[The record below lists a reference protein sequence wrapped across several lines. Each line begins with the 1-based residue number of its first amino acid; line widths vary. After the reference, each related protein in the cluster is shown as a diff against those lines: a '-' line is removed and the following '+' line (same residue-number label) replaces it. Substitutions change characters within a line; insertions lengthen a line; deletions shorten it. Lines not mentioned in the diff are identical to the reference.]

1 MSFLVDDVSRIV
13 ASSVSRRK
21 MLGVVGGAVGG
32 AILTSLGLRTSAFA
46 AQTPTTTKC
55 PPGKTVCGTYCC
67 DSQQVCVKGLCCPVG
82 YVNCNGKCC
91 GGTCTNGMCC
101 GKNLTYCGGVCC
113 PDGIVCCN
121 GKCCGS
127 TSAVCF
133 NGTCCGSGIVCN
145 GVCCDPNEICCD
157 GKKCV
162 DKHMSPIKC

>member
-1 MSFLVDDVSRIV
+1 MNFLVDDVSRIV

-21 MLGVVGGAVGG
+21 MLGMVGGAVGG
-32 AILTSLGLRTSAFA
+32 AVLVSLGFRTAAFG
-46 AQTPTTTKC
+46 AQSPNTTKC
-55 PPGKTVCGTYCC
+55 PSGKTVCGTYCC
-67 DSQQVCVKGLCCPVG
+67 DPQQICVDGLCCPPG
-82 YVNCNGKCC
+82 YVNCSGKCC

-101 GKNLTYCGGVCC
+101 GKNYTYCGGVCC

-133 NGTCCGSGIVCN
+133 NGTCCGSGIICN

-157 GKKCV
+157 GKRCV